1 MFEGCGQP
9 RKAADCVRTQG
20 CTCAQAGLHWS
31 RVLTL
36 RLGPQV
42 KLVGSTIS
50 CEPAWEG
57 ADTAKTRRQN
67 PHVQSYVMAT
77 DQVHCVHGPRPAV
90 WNRPSIGLLE
100 CSGRACWTCLSS
112 SRSSSCLPSLHEGDN
127 D

>member
-1 MFEGCGQP
+1 MGPCC
-9 RKAADCVRTQG
+9 AHACMVTY
-20 CTCAQAGLHWS
+20 AQAGLHWS

-57 ADTAKTRRQN
+57 ADTSRTKRQN

-77 DQVHCVHGPRPAV
+77 DQVCCMHPGYP
-90 WNRPSIGLLE
+90 GLNPQGTVTQHLPV
-100 CSGRACWTCLSS
+100 A
-112 SRSSSCLPSLHEGDN
+112 PSLH
-127 D
+127 